1 MKTSILG
8 LNNKDRGMS
17 KIEKIEHLIIDKDD
31 KGNISVLS
39 TPSSSLSIRIADITF
54 TIISVDPGLKLTT
67 EEETRKFLVHET
79 NPDIAIEVRWDD
91 LSTKEAQGKKIF
103 NSGGVWQLYQR
114 DENFIFRFGYEALG
128 SIPYKIAHVRKDF
141 TRGEISLHKKYFDT
155 DQPIYPLEYPL
166 DQIVFINFL
175 TLGKGVE
182 IHACGLVDFMG
193 RGHLFVGQSGSGKT
207 TMARLWQDEPNVTI
221 LSDDRI
227 VLRKLGEEIWM
238 FGTPWHG
245 ESRFASTKGVP
256 LKRIYFLSHGQK
268 NDLVRQEETRGIARL
283 LACSFLPFYSPEAIN
298 FALGFFEEVVRA
310 ASCYELRFLPNK
322 EVLEFIMKNED

>member
-1 MKTSILG
+1 MSIKRR
-8 LNNKDRGMS
+8 NIAMDA
-17 KIEKIEHLIIDKDD
+17 EKSTTFPTNSSPYSSRFGPNHFFIKVA
-31 KGNISVLS
+31 NIACAVK
-39 TPSSSLSIRIADITF
+39 
-54 TIISVDPGLKLTT
+54 SVDPSLKLKV
-67 EEETRKFLVHET
+67 EEGTQKFLVNET

-91 LSTKEAQGKKIF
+91 LSKEEAKGKKIF

-114 DENFIFRFGYEALG
+114 DENFNFRFGYEALG
-128 SIPYKIAHVRKDF
+128 SIPYKIAHVCKDF
-141 TRGEISLHKKYFDT
+141 TRGEISLHQKYFDT
-155 DQPIYPLEYPL
+155 GQPIYPLEYPL

-193 RGHLFVGQSGSGKT
+193 QGHLFIGQSGSGKT
-207 TMARLWQDEPNVTI
+207 TMARLWQDEPDVKI

-245 ESRFASTKGVP
+245 ESGFASPDGVP

-268 NDLVRQEETRGIARL
+268 NDLVLQEETRGVARL
-283 LACSFLPFYSPEAIN
+283 LACSFLPFYSSKALD

-310 ASCYELRFLPNK
+310 IQCYELRFLPNK
-322 EVLEFIMKNED
+322 EVVELIMKNKD